1 MLTIRTG
8 IAECLDESA
17 HTSIAA
23 RLAEM
28 QGQPFVPVQ
37 AAVLPGKGAAM
48 APQAGPPGAEPM
60 PSLLTEA
67 ELAKLPEASLM
78 PFDPTGRFAQAVP
91 FGLEKYLELVD
102 TMGRAVHRRKRGA
115 IAPATPPLLRRL
127 GMDGEG
133 FIACADHFF
142 KTFASAVGTPARLIA
157 LAAQRQTRT
166 LRGLAAARRV
176 FEGGGAVQRG
186 VGPEPACARP
196 LNRCRQARS
205 NH

>member
-48 APQAGPPGAEPM
+48 APQAGPPGAEP
-60 PSLLTEA
+60 
-67 ELAKLPEASLM
+67 
-78 PFDPTGRFAQAVP
+78 
-91 FGLEKYLELVD
+91 
-102 TMGRAVHRRKRGA
+102 
-115 IAPATPPLLRRL
+115 
-127 GMDGEG
+127 
-133 FIACADHFF
+133 
-142 KTFASAVGTPARLIA
+142 TPARLIA

-186 VGPEPACARP
+186 AA
-196 LNRCRQARS
+196 
-205 NH
+205 

>member
-23 RLAEM
+23 HLAEM
-28 QGQPFVPVQ
+28 QGQSFVPVQ

-102 TMGRAVHRRKRGA
+102 TMGRAVHPAKRGA
-115 IAPATPPLLRRL
+115 IPATIPPILARL
-127 GMDGEG
+127 GMDAGG
-133 FIACADHFF
+133 FINAADHFF
-142 KTFASAVGTPARLIA
+142 KDFASAVGTPAKLIEI
-157 LAAQRQTRT
+157 AARRQQRA

-176 FEGGGAVQRG
+176 FESRA
-186 VGPEPACARP
+186 A
-196 LNRCRQARS
+196 
-205 NH
+205 

>member
-176 FEGGGAVQRG
+176 FDGGGAVQRG
-186 VGPEPACARP
+186 AA
-196 LNRCRQARS
+196 
-205 NH
+205 